1 MRTKNLV
8 PYFLNFEIYGDVGL
22 AITNNFLAQIYLP
35 LYLLPISYDDSLHR
49 WLVYVR
55 VSITSVVLLYL
66 SEFRLIQPLRW
77 DFSFT
82 LTHNKVIRIASYFI
96 LKVPSPTTIVGYCQH
111 LAEYQLTT
119 SLGADCL
126 MGFLWLPIIQ
136 PIPYRVNYSP
146 YFSKFQ
152 IVKKLLCH
160 SRHII

>member
-66 SEFRLIQPLRW
+66 SEFRLIQPQDGISVL
-77 DFSFT
+77 
-82 LTHNKVIRIASYFI
+82 
-96 LKVPSPTTIVGYCQH
+96 P
-111 LAEYQLTT
+111 
-119 SLGADCL
+119 
-126 MGFLWLPIIQ
+126 LPIT
-136 PIPYRVNYSP
+136 RS
-146 YFSKFQ
+146 
-152 IVKKLLCH
+152 
-160 SRHII
+160 

>member
-1 MRTKNLV
+1 MFYPIIFFERDNRTALLPLRWNRSVSLLILLPRTFGNLRGCRIRD
-8 PYFLNFEIYGDVGL
+8 YLQL
-22 AITNNFLAQIYLP
+22 SAQIYST
-35 LYLLPISYDDSLHR
+35 LYLLPNSYVDSSHR
-49 WLVYVR
+49 WLVYVK

-96 LKVPSPTTIVGYCQH
+96 LKVPSSTTIVGYCQH

-126 MGFLWLPIIQ
+126 MGF
-136 PIPYRVNYSP
+136 
-146 YFSKFQ
+146 
-152 IVKKLLCH
+152 
-160 SRHII
+160 